1 MHRRV
6 PELVIG
12 TLLVALLASYVVYTH
27 RVVRDLQAEARRA
40 SQRYA
45 RVFRAQSDTSESAST
60 QAMLD
65 LARSIREQGVPRPPG
80 RPRHRHCA
88 RLPSASTEW
97 RIASSVSAA
106 SRGEMPSTYARSW
119 NVLRTTSGS
128 ACRAWRTPWRS
139 T

>member
-65 LARSIREQGVPRPPG
+65 LARSIREQGVP
-80 RPRHRHCA
+80 
-88 RLPSASTEW
+88 LSSASTEW

>member
-65 LARSIREQGVPRPPG
+65 LARSIREQGVPLIVTNLRGEPTD
-80 RPRHRHCA
+80 RKST
-88 RLPSASTEW
+88 RLN
-97 RIASSVSAA
+97 SSHTVISYAVFCLKKKKKKTKT
-106 SRGEMPSTYARSW
+106 SRGA
-119 NVLRTTSGS
+119 L
-128 ACRAWRTPWRS
+128 WR
-139 T
+139 